1 MTRSCKPLI
10 LRWVA
15 LLSIGL
21 GVLLSVGEA
30 VLGQSEAGRKILVFE
45 VDGAIGPATSEYIG
59 SGLER
64 AARENAA
71 LVILRMDTPGG
82 LDTSMREIVQDI
94 LASPVPVAT
103 FVAPPGARAASA
115 GTYILYASP
124 IAAMAPG
131 TNLGAA
137 TPVNLQGPPTPLP
150 RNPPAAPAGEGEQ
163 TPEAGETAP
172 GDEAGKDD
180 VPKEDLAGDEAPR
193 ADAGS
198 AKAVNDAAAY
208 IESLAELRGRNVDWA
223 VKAVRDAASL
233 PAYKALDENVIDLI
247 ADDIPGLIDALDG
260 RAVEVGGR
268 TVTLKLAGLSTEEV
282 EPSWRTK
289 LLAIITN
296 PNVAL
301 ILMMVGTYGL
311 ILEFYNP
318 GSIFPGTVG
327 AISLLLALYALNV
340 LPVSYAG
347 LGLIALGLA
356 LIVAEAFA
364 PSFGILGV
372 GGAAAFII
380 GSLLLFDTD
389 APEFRVSLSTII
401 ALTVVGGGLML
412 LVMTMAVRAHRR
424 PVAAGEESIAG
435 HAAHVED
442 WTGDHGTVLYQ
453 GEHWAAVGPAGLQPG
468 QTITITGRDGL
479 TLQVAEAAASRRL

>member
-1 MTRSCKPLI
+1 MTRSRKSLMVRGMAF
-10 LRWVA
+10 LA
-15 LLSIGL
+15 IGL
-21 GVLLSVGEA
+21 GVLLSAGEA
-30 VLGQSEAGRKILVFE
+30 VLGQPEPGQKILIFE

-59 SGLER
+59 DGLAR
-64 AARENAA
+64 AASENAA

-82 LDTSMREIVQDI
+82 LDTAMREIVQDI

-115 GTYILYASP
+115 GTYILYASH

-137 TPVNLQGPPTPLP
+137 TPVNLQEPSTPLP
-150 RNPPAAPAGEGEQ
+150 RTPPAAPTDDGDK
-163 TPEAGETAP
+163 TPDADETGSKDDPLQDTAP
-172 GDEAGKDD
+172 RENAG
-180 VPKEDLAGDEAPR
+180 A
-193 ADAGS
+193 

-208 IESLAELRGRNVDWA
+208 IESLAVLRGRNIDWA

-233 PAYKALDENVIDLI
+233 PAYKALELNVINLI
-247 ADDIPGLIDALDG
+247 ADDVPGLIEALDG
-260 RAVEVGGR
+260 YDVEAGGR
-268 TVTLKLAGLSTEEV
+268 TYTLQLASLSTEVV

-318 GSIFPGTVG
+318 GSILPGTVG

-364 PSFGILGV
+364 PSFGILGL

-401 ALTVVGGGLML
+401 ALTAVGGGLML

-424 PVAAGEESIAG
+424 PMASGEESIAG
-435 HAAHVED
+435 HKATVAD
-442 WTGDHGTVLYQ
+442 WTGEHGTVLYQ
-453 GEHWAAVGPAGLQPG
+453 GEHWAAIGPVDLTPG

-479 TLQVAEAAASRRL
+479 TLQVTEATTSRRR